1 MRLVESSDAVL
12 ETAADD
18 MGYTIDIIESNT
30 SFNQIGATYILTMPS
45 SKRHFREE
53 IKYFSPSSTNYIVMN
68 QGYKTT
74 SRELCKRDSLTDLCY
89 IQREIMLHAQQ
100 HHPYENVCILEDDF
114 EWLRDPETLRSSVV
128 NINDF
133 LNSDSGMHVDHYFL
147 GCIVTPG
154 WKYEKHGMHV
164 RISDRALGAHAVIHT
179 PKGMSRYIET
189 MADTCNCIHIDI
201 LLSTH
206 ISYRYAKQ
214 LAYQKFEYTEN
225 QKTAWPWYARLPV
238 YMLQLDKYYE
248 PVWTM
253 SYYLADYFKTL
264 SIVLFACFLFTFSS
278 AFHK

>member
-100 HHPYENVCILEDDF
+100 HHP
-114 EWLRDPETLRSSVV
+114 
-128 NINDF
+128 
-133 LNSDSGMHVDHYFL
+133 
-147 GCIVTPG
+147 
-154 WKYEKHGMHV
+154 
-164 RISDRALGAHAVIHT
+164 
-179 PKGMSRYIET
+179 
-189 MADTCNCIHIDI
+189 
-201 LLSTH
+201 
-206 ISYRYAKQ
+206 
-214 LAYQKFEYTEN
+214 
-225 QKTAWPWYARLPV
+225 
-238 YMLQLDKYYE
+238 
-248 PVWTM
+248 
-253 SYYLADYFKTL
+253 
-264 SIVLFACFLFTFSS
+264 
-278 AFHK
+278 